1 MVFIAALYLFLPCLC
16 PAGTRDKTRIRV
28 LVSRANY
35 KLNWQLHRLRSRPW
49 AVPQVQIAAVIARAA
64 RGLEKQLALFQRVMH
79 ARVQLQRA
87 HAASRARKR
96 ASIAEYIARQQLE
109 VELLVRRVYPAWTLN
124 GDWTCS
130 DINIEHEQNNYTHI
144 TYIITKLQLTQKQE
158 REGWWETKIGAL
170 QGTAAR
176 TQTGV
181 Y

>member
-49 AVPQVQIAAVIARAA
+49 PVPQVQIAAVIARAV

-87 HAASRARKR
+87 HAASKARKR

-124 GDWTCS
+124 GTMLPPLGHVLCDC
-130 DINIEHEQNNYTHI
+130 
-144 TYIITKLQLTQKQE
+144 L
-158 REGWWETKIGAL
+158 
-170 QGTAAR
+170 
-176 TQTGV
+176 
-181 Y
+181 

>member
-1 MVFIAALYLFLPCLC
+1 MPCGHHC
-16 PAGTRDKTRIRV
+16 SDKTRIRV

-79 ARVQLQRA
+79 ARVQVQRA
-87 HAASRARKR
+87 HAASKARKR

-124 GDWTCS
+124 GAVLLPLGHVLCDC
-130 DINIEHEQNNYTHI
+130 
-144 TYIITKLQLTQKQE
+144 L
-158 REGWWETKIGAL
+158 
-170 QGTAAR
+170 
-176 TQTGV
+176 
-181 Y
+181 